1 VSEKIVPFEIAAN
14 HMVSSLLG
22 LVEWW
27 ISNEMPYSVERM
39 AVVYERL
46 IIGATWY
53 AIESE
58 NPIRLP

>member
-1 VSEKIVPFEIAAN
+1 
-14 HMVSSLLG
+14 MVSSLLG

-46 IIGATWY
+46 IIGGTWY